1 MLITILTPTFNRA
14 RFLPQIYRSLCRQH
28 CRDFEW
34 LVIDDGSTDDT
45 EATCAALPAA
55 DFPICYI
62 RKENG
67 GKHTA
72 INAGVK
78 VAHGELTLILDS
90 DDELPADA
98 LAIIANQWNDTANKE
113 ELGGLCGYMAHRD
126 GSVIGRPRIEAQCTS
141 IDLRYRY
148 GVTGDMCEIYK
159 ASVLRE
165 FPFPEYPGE
174 RFVPEALVWNRIA
187 CKYKLKVFGQ
197 VVYLRDYLD
206 GGLTSK
212 IVEIRHNS
220 PKATCRCYLEMMQL
234 DIPFKY
240 KLKALLNYIRFKQ
253 RIIKI

>member
-1 MLITILTPTFNRA
+1 
-14 RFLPQIYRSLCRQH
+14 
-28 CRDFEW
+28 
-34 LVIDDGSTDDT
+34 
-45 EATCAALPAA
+45 
-55 DFPICYI
+55 
-62 RKENG
+62 
-67 GKHTA
+67 
-72 INAGVK
+72 
-78 VAHGELTLILDS
+78 
-90 DDELPADA
+90 
-98 LAIIANQWNDTANKE
+98 
-113 ELGGLCGYMAHRD
+113 MAHRD

-159 ASVLRE
+159 TSVLRE

-187 CKYKLKVFGQ
+187 RKYKLKVFGQ

-253 RIIKI
+253 HIIKI